1 MRLACTNDLEV
12 SHVGKLPLHLFALPE
27 PSDTTLPINFSG
39 GHMVSNLPC
48 SYNRHE
54 AASVRVAASFLAVQ
68 RHRAAYRSDPIDQ
81 WGAMGVTSKGE
92 FFYIDAFIDD

>member
-1 MRLACTNDLEV
+1 
-12 SHVGKLPLHLFALPE
+12 
-27 PSDTTLPINFSG
+27 
-39 GHMVSNLPC
+39 MVSNLPC

-81 WGAMGVTSKGE
+81 RGAMGVISKGE
-92 FFYIDAFIDD
+92 FFISMLLLMTRQIPWRHGLPSPLSITWTMEKQIYQ